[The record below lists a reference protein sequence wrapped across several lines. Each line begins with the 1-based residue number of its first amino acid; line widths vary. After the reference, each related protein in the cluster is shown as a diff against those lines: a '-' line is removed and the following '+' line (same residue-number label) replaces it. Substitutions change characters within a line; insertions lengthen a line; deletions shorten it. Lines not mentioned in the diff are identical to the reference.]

1 MGGERVESGQPAQ
14 EMSAA
19 VARAVA
25 SDPMSARVALLQ
37 AAGNR
42 AVARWLAPPRRLQ
55 RVGGWTGAN
64 AGNSGEQTLHDVR
77 RVPVEGLAPVSRALV
92 LIPTKLDPSKPIDV
106 LVHLHGQN
114 QGYLAATPRDIDP
127 GVDRI
132 EEQMKAAGRT
142 QMAAVLPQ
150 GSTNMADY
158 GEFSKLDPKTYAEDA
173 LKKVGALDA
182 AASTSGA
189 MTATPTIG
197 KVVLSGHSGGGFA
210 IKAILDNPALAKSLS
225 GIAWFDAVQAE
236 SGKAEKRSSTG
247 QREAAKK
254 LIVDRITDELKTVP
268 SGATADAAT
277 AALRSGFQ
285 FRLYYDANGLYAGAA
300 KEIETFLQGLFGE
313 SGKPPAS
320 TTTLAA
326 QIGALDPAARA
337 ALRARYQTIGVK
349 RATDAKAHAG
359 NLTAGQLET
368 TGHEGMIG
376 SNALADALGAM
387 PYGKPPAAAT
397 TTTPTP
403 VVPPTPTRKTTSLEL
418 SDESAL
424 ALALDVSGGN
434 AVLARSRI
442 LAREEDVPARL
453 INEIVALGRDD
464 GAGPTAGKSLL
475 RKDDIRKSME
485 NLTGADK
492 KSFDDSV
499 MIIKAFDKSAN
510 EYQWQAYGWISILE
524 NKFIHD
530 SSRSTID
537 LLSPARAKHFR
548 DITWGRLDYPGHAPD
563 EEAGA
568 QEGEAVAMA
577 TELAI
582 LRPERRPN
590 SGSDAVIVKSEMT
603 DAKRKRLVANLKDVP
618 GQTGHKLF
626 SEATD
631 AFEKM
636 AKIAAYDNITLTIV
650 SSWRDPGVAAA
661 NAAASGNA
669 MAVAA
674 FSSHSLGLAIDIAM
688 SGGGQHFQETTTRP
702 MSNVAGMRSS
712 EAHKWMVLRA
722 EKFGWYPYGHE
733 PWHWEYNPPGLRDR
747 YRKALEPA
755 APPAPVPAGSSS

>member
-1 MGGERVESGQPAQ
+1 MGDERVETEQPAQ
-14 EMSAA
+14 EVAAA
-19 VARAVA
+19 VAHAAA
-25 SDPMSARVALLQ
+25 SGPLSARVALLQ

-42 AVARWLAPPRRLQ
+42 ALARWLAPPRRLQ
-55 RVGGWTGAN
+55 RVGGWTGGNAAN
-64 AGNSGEQTLHDVR
+64 SAEQTLHDVR
-77 RVPVEGLAPVSRALV
+77 RVPVEGLSPVARALV

-114 QGYLAATPRDIDP
+114 EGYKAATPRDIDP

-142 QMAAVLPQ
+142 QLVAVLPQ
-150 GSTNMADY
+150 GSTSMADY
-158 GEFSKLDPKTYAEDA
+158 AEFSKLDPKTYAEDA

-182 AASTSGA
+182 AASTSGG

-197 KVVLSGHSGGGFA
+197 SVVLSGHSGGGFA
-210 IKAILDNPALAKSLS
+210 MKAILDNPALAKSLS
-225 GIAWFDAVQAE
+225 GIVWFDAVQAE
-236 SGKAEKRSSTG
+236 SGKAEKRSTTG

-268 SGATADAAT
+268 SGATADVAK
-277 AALRSGFQ
+277 AALSSGFQ
-285 FRLYYDANGLYAGAA
+285 FRLYYDASGFYAGAA
-300 KEIETFLQGLFGE
+300 KEVETYLQGLFGE
-313 SGKPPAS
+313 SGKPPAG
-320 TTTLAA
+320 TATLAA
-326 QIGALDPAARA
+326 QIAALDPKARA

-349 RATDAKAHAG
+349 RAADAKAHAG
-359 NLTAGQLET
+359 NLAAGQLET

-397 TTTPTP
+397 TTAPGTSLAPAP
-403 VVPPTPTRKTTSLEL
+403 KTTSLEP
-418 SDESAL
+418 SDEGAL
-424 ALALDVSGGN
+424 AFALDVSGGN
-434 AVLARSRI
+434 AVLARSRK

-453 INEIVALGRDD
+453 INEVAALGRDD

-485 NLTGADK
+485 NLTGVDK

-499 MIIKAFDKSAN
+499 TIIKAFDKSAN
-510 EYQWQAYGWISILE
+510 EYQAQAVGWISILE
-524 NKFIHD
+524 SKFIHD

-537 LLSPARAKHFR
+537 LLSPTRAKHFR
-548 DITWGRLDYPGHAPD
+548 DIKWGRLDYPGHAPG

-568 QEGEAVAMA
+568 QEGEAVALA
-577 TELAI
+577 AELAI

-590 SGSDAVIVKSEMT
+590 SGSDAVIVQSELT

-618 GQTGHKLF
+618 GQAGHKLF

-631 AFEKM
+631 AFESM
-636 AKIAAYDNITLTIV
+636 AKIAAYDNITLTIL
-650 SSWRDPGVAAA
+650 SSWRDPAVAAA

-722 EKFGWYPYGHE
+722 EKFGWYPYGNE

-755 APPAPVPAGSSS
+755 APPPPVPAG